1 MKSESPEGGLAP
13 GLMGLLRNS
22 TPYTSWSDESVIEI
36 CALGQL
42 VAYRKGD
49 VISGSRGKPALL
61 YFVETGVFQSQVTI
75 ASGRVLTTGYL
86 HPGALLG
93 LAHAFAVL
101 PLSEVHEF
109 VADTDALVWQV
120 SADKFK
126 DLMWRH
132 RPIGESVVTI
142 LATRAGNLLDGYANS
157 VLLSAEARVARCLL
171 QSTKAPKFDAMWINF
186 TFSDH
191 NQSQAQLARILGLS
205 RQCVGTILRAF
216 ENGGFI
222 KMGRQRIEI
231 LSHDNLQ
238 KIVGGT
244 FTSEAVE

>member
-1 MKSESPEGGLAP
+1 M
-13 GLMGLLRNS
+13 
-22 TPYTSWSDESVIEI
+22 
-36 CALGQL
+36 
-42 VAYRKGD
+42 
-49 VISGSRGKPALL
+49 
-61 YFVETGVFQSQVTI
+61 TI
-75 ASGRVLTTGYL
+75 ASGRDLTTGYL

-171 QSTKAPKFDAMWINF
+171 QSTKAPNFDAMWINF
-186 TFSDH
+186 TLSDH
-191 NQSQAQLARILGLS
+191 NLSQAQLARILGLS
-205 RQCVGTILRAF
+205 RQSVGTILRAF

-244 FTSEAVE
+244 VSDAG